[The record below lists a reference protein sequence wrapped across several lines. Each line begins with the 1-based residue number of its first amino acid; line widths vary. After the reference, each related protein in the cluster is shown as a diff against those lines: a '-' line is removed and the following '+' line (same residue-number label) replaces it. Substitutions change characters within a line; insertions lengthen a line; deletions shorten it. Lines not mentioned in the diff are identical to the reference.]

1 MIPEFSGILSR
12 NGELDDCRITRA
24 DYMHKYCGIRHH
36 LMIDNKQW
44 GDRRDRELEIIR
56 ALFEII
62 EEDVAGIEYRLQTD
76 PLKFQL
82 LQDTF
87 REFAERGLHQRDI
100 YSFAEHRM
108 SSVVDNLRKTP
119 AQESA

>member
-1 MIPEFSGILSR
+1 M
-12 NGELDDCRITRA
+12 
-24 DYMHKYCGIRHH
+24 YKYCGIRHH
-36 LMIDNKQW
+36 LMIDDKQW

-62 EEDVAGIEYRLQTD
+62 EEDVAGIEDRLQSD

-87 REFAERGLHQRDI
+87 REFAER
-100 YSFAEHRM
+100 
-108 SSVVDNLRKTP
+108 
-119 AQESA
+119 